1 MTETMETLED
11 GAIRV
16 CVEDF
21 GVGPVCCIVSSMHLV
36 YDKLPHL
43 RRKVEQRAKAA
54 FLEAS
59 Y

>member
-1 MTETMETLED
+1 MQTLED

-16 CVEDF
+16 CVEDC

-43 RRKVEQRAKAA
+43 RRRVEQRAKAA

>member
-1 MTETMETLED
+1 MKETMETLED

-16 CVEDF
+16 CVEDL

-36 YDKLPHL
+36 YDKLPYL
-43 RRKVEQRAKAA
+43 RRKVEERARLA